1 MPRSDDR
8 YVFVLVQIQGHVR
21 VEFISFF
28 PLRKL
33 IAFYGNQS
41 LFQFVNSL
49 VVLLVLEHST
59 AERSVV
65 CLLFYRPLNPPS
77 VEIWLL
83 TNL

>member
-1 MPRSDDR
+1 MARSDDR
-8 YVFVLVQIQGHVR
+8 YVFVLVKIQGHVR

-49 VVLLVLEHST
+49 VVLLVLEHSI
-59 AERSVV
+59 AGRSVV
-65 CLLFYRPLNPPS
+65 CLLFYGPLNPPS
-77 VEIWLL
+77 VKIWLL

>member
-1 MPRSDDR
+1 MERSDDR
-8 YVFVLVQIQGHVR
+8 YVFVLVKIQGHVR

-33 IAFYGNQS
+33 TAFYGNQS

-49 VVLLVLEHST
+49 VVLPVLEHSI
-59 AERSVV
+59 AERSMV
-65 CLLFYRPLNPPS
+65 CLLFGYYLDPPS
-77 VEIWLL
+77 VEISLL